1 MPDTAQLYHAN
12 HATFE
17 LPAQLKDKTM
27 HMFTLRDDGPSEF
40 NVVVSH
46 ADVQPEENL
55 DQFGDRLAKELT
67 RALPGFQ
74 MKAMSGRSVD
84 GAPALELAYRWRNE
98 AGVMH
103 QRQVVTLVQGSKP
116 GTTEAMLVAATCLRE
131 FSDAWNATFDAL
143 VDSIRLRRPLAPAPD
158 RPAGAP
164 SPALATIFALSEP
177 RKMLYVFADKHE
189 AGSKLSVS
197 DVNQDQWEFY
207 DAEGTRLQAN
217 VTRANGGLSLLRPS
231 GTITLERTTP
241 PPGPALTERLHLAQ
255 YIQANSP
262 SVPFYSLTE
271 VRAHLDRV
279 AGDRVAGDRV
289 AER

>member
-12 HATFE
+12 HATFA
-17 LPAQLKDKTM
+17 LPPQLKDKTM

-46 ADVQPEENL
+46 ADVQPGESL
-55 DQFGDRLAKELT
+55 AQFGDRLAQELT

-103 QRQVVTLVQGSKP
+103 QRQVVTLVQGGKP
-116 GTTEAMLVAATCLRE
+116 GTIEAMLVAATCLRE

-143 VDSIRLRRPLAPAPD
+143 VDSIRLRRPPAPAPAPEPE

-164 SPALATIFALSEP
+164 APARATIFALSEP
-177 RKMLYVFADKHE
+177 RKTLHVFADKHE
-189 AGSKLSVS
+189 AGSKLSAS
-197 DVNQDQWEFY
+197 DVNRDHWEFY

-241 PPGPALTERLHLAQ
+241 PPGPALAERLHLAQ
-255 YIQANSP
+255 YIQASSP

-279 AGDRVAGDRV
+279 AGDRVP
-289 AER
+289 ER

>member
-46 ADVQPEENL
+46 ADVQPEDSL
-55 DQFGDRLAKELT
+55 AQFGDRLAQELA
-67 RALPGFQ
+67 RALPRFQ
-74 MKAMSGRSVD
+74 MKAMSARSVD
-84 GAPALELAYRWRNE
+84 GAPALELAYSWRNE
-98 AGVMH
+98 AGFMH
-103 QRQVVTLVQGSKP
+103 QRQAVTLVQGRKP
-116 GTTEAMLVAATCLRE
+116 GTIEAMLVAATCLRE
-131 FSDAWNATFDAL
+131 FSDEWNAAFDAI
-143 VDSIRLRRPLAPAPD
+143 VDSIKLRRPLAPAPD
-158 RPAGAP
+158 RPAGMP
-164 SPALATIFALSEP
+164 SPAQATIFALSEP
-177 RKMLYVFADKHE
+177 RKMLHVFADQHE
-189 AGSKLSVS
+189 AGSKLSAR

-207 DAEGTRLQAN
+207 DAGGTRLQAN
-217 VTRANGGLSLLRPS
+217 VSRANGGLSLLRPS
-231 GTITLERTTP
+231 GTVTLERTAE
-241 PPGPALTERLHLAQ
+241 PPGPPLAERLHLAQ
-255 YIQANSP
+255 YIQASSP

-279 AGDRVAGDRV
+279 AADRVAADRV